1 MNAERAFHDALAVV
15 RDEVRAL
22 RDDARSAADAAA
34 ERIER
39 VHPHHREGAR
49 NLLHYLALRE
59 HDLRPLQERL
69 STLGLS
75 SLGRMEGDVLR
86 NLDAVLRVTEAALGT
101 EDDRQEIDPDDRGDL
116 RDNAAA
122 LLGGDADDRRTRIM
136 VTLPSSG
143 ADDAS
148 LAAGFVDAGM
158 DLARIN
164 CAHDDPSAW
173 RRMAENVRAASD
185 RVRVAMDLAGPKL
198 RTGPVGD
205 GPHVV
210 KVKPARDAAGGVVEP
225 ARFALAAELDL
236 GASVPRIP
244 VADRAWLARRSPGD
258 LVRFHDAR
266 GRSRRMSVA
275 RADGEGVVL
284 EGDRTSYLEQGATLR
299 CEDDEARIGE
309 LPAVAGALRVER
321 GDTLTLTASLQPAS
335 SEGGSHRI
343 GCTLPEAFTAI
354 EVGHRVAFDD
364 GKIEGVVRS
373 AGDGEASIEITR
385 ARAGGA
391 KLKAEKGINL
401 PDTDLPIAA
410 LTEEDVAALD
420 TVVDIADIVELSFAR
435 SADDI
440 RRLYDEL
447 DARGADQLGVVVKLE
462 TTQGFRALPEIILEL
477 MRRPRVGVMIARG
490 DLAVEAGFA
499 RLAEVQ
505 EELLWICES
514 ARIPVIWATQVLDD
528 LAKSGVPT
536 RAEITDAATAGRAEC
551 VMLNK
556 GPRIEDAIR
565 ALDDILG
572 RMADHIDKK
581 SPQLR
586 RLRSWS
592 PPA

>member
-1 MNAERAFHDALAVV
+1 MSDDRGFHDALAAV

-22 RDDARSAADAAA
+22 RDDAESAADAAV
-34 ERIER
+34 ERIGR
-39 VHPHHREGAR
+39 VHPDHREGAR

-69 STLGLS
+69 SALGLS

-86 NLDAVLRVTEAALGT
+86 NLDAVLRVTEAALGA
-101 EDDRQEIDPDDRGDL
+101 EDGQQEIDPDDRGDL

-136 VTLPSSG
+136 VTLPSAG
-143 ADDAS
+143 ANDAS
-148 LAAGFVDAGM
+148 VAAGFVEAGM

-173 RRMAENVRAASD
+173 RSMAENVRAAST

-236 GASVPRIP
+236 GAPVPCIP
-244 VADRAWLARRSPGD
+244 VSDPEWLARRSPGD
-258 LVRFHDAR
+258 VVRFHDAR
-266 GRSRRMSVA
+266 GRSRRMAVA
-275 RADGEGVVL
+275 RSDGDGVVL

-299 CEDDEARIGE
+299 CEDDEVHIGE
-309 LPAVAGALRVER
+309 LPAVPGALRVQR
-321 GDTLTLTASLQPAS
+321 GDTVTLTASLDPAS
-335 SEGGSHRI
+335 SEDGSHRI
-343 GCTLPEAFTAI
+343 GCTLPEAFEAI
-354 EVGHRVAFDD
+354 AVGHRVAFDD
-364 GKIEGVVRS
+364 GKIEGTVRGV
-373 AGDGEASIEITR
+373 GDGEASIEITR
-385 ARAGGA
+385 ARAGGT

-420 TVVDIADIVELSFAR
+420 TVVDIADVVELSFAR
-435 SADDI
+435 SAGDI
-440 RRLYDEL
+440 RRLLAEL
-447 DARGADQLGVVVKLE
+447 DARGADELGVVVKLE

-565 ALDDILG
+565 ALDDILR